1 MKRLVKNYGNTL
13 VIVFSKEDQE
23 IENIEEGDI
32 IDLGELVVIKKKGR
46 KKK

>member
-23 IENIEEGDI
+23 IYNIEEGDVV
-32 IDLGELVVIKKKGR
+32 DLGDLVVIKKR